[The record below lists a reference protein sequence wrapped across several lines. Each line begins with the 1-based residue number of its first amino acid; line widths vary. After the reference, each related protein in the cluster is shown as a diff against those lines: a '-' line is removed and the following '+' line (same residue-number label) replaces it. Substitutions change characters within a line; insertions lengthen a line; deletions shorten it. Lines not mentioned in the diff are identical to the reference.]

1 MENERSVDRLSRYII
16 TAAVIIVAGLLAW
29 YFRSIL
35 IYIIGAFVVSLIGQP
50 LMTLFRKI
58 RIKGKAI
65 PDGILAV
72 LTLVLI
78 ILFIGLVITQ
88 VFPIISSILSNAT
101 VLSKIISDPLDGVNE
116 WLKAHFPGLGDDF
129 DLVALTIEKIRGA
142 LDLSRISTTVSG
154 LLGSVASAI
163 TKIGIG
169 LFSIIFISFFF
180 IKDDT
185 LFPKIVSACVSDN
198 VEDKVTMTIQ
208 EIGNLLSRY
217 FVGLILEMFGV
228 ALLDFLGLWL
238 IARFD
243 VGAAMGVAFIA
254 GLLNIIPYV
263 GPFLGNLLGIIIGVL
278 LKLGSGMGLDVSI
291 LAFALIIFAIM
302 LFTQMI
308 DNFIYQPLI
317 YSTSIKAH
325 PLEIFIVLL
334 IAGQIGGALGMLASI
349 PAYTVIRVIA
359 SRFFYHFKPVRRLI
373 PDREDI

>member
-1 MENERSVDRLSRYII
+1 MENERSVDRLSQYMI
-16 TAAVIIVAGLLAW
+16 TSAVIVLAGLLAW

-35 IYIIGAFVVSLIGQP
+35 IYIVGAFVVSLIGQP

-58 RIKGKAI
+58 RIRGKAI

-129 DLVALTIEKIRGA
+129 DLMALTIEKIRGA

-185 LFPKIVSACVSDN
+185 LFPKIISACVSDN
-198 VEDKVTMTIQ
+198 VEDKVNIAIH
-208 EIGNLLSRY
+208 EIENLLSRY

-238 IARFD
+238 IARFN
-243 VGAAMGVAFIA
+243 VGAALGVAFIA

-263 GPFLGNLLGIIIGVL
+263 GPFLGNFLGIIIGVL

-334 IAGQIGGALGMLASI
+334 IAGQIGGALGMLVSI
-349 PAYTVIRVIA
+349 PAFTVVRVIP